1 MEVLTLGAN
10 GNKETI
16 SDDKGLNTDDQQKS
30 VNLGN
35 NDSLNGDLSV
45 ELDRTYVLNSK
56 TGETITGLELQKLAN
71 QGKLSRELQSRLDK
85 TTAEHKTIV
94 DENARLKQE
103 REQLIVKATIA
114 DSFIQGKPTQQTE
127 MEPGD
132 DFLWE
137 DEGIEPKKTVTKPVN
152 LRNRNEN
159 SSQVPNEI
167 INEVK
172 SIRDELQDIKAERK
186 QTADQVEL
194 ERIAKFVTERKFVAI
209 KTKLPD
215 IGDTEL
221 RRIIQT
227 EDTAERLN
235 IEAMNKRLSGDVTF
249 ADDLAQ
255 SVELVAKARDSYVE
269 AVKRQEIVSIRR
281 DNDTSVEGSSPVD
294 GPIPMPEGFKWSSNP
309 DIAKIQMKE
318 FSEKNKAQSKLRRRA
333 VL

>member
-1 MEVLTLGAN
+1 MEVLTLGAI
-10 GNKETI
+10 KTETT
-16 SDDKGLNTDDQQKS
+16 SNDEGLTAQEQKS
-30 VNLGN
+30 GNLGN
-35 NDSLNGDLSV
+35 NDSLNGDSPI

-85 TTAEHKTIV
+85 KTVDLTTATE
-94 DENARLKQE
+94 RLSQLESE

-127 MEPGD
+127 TESGN

-137 DEGIEPKKTVTKPVN
+137 DEGGESKKTVTKPVN

-159 SSQVPNEI
+159 SSQVPTEI

-194 ERIAKFVTERKFVAI
+194 ERIARFDNEQNFVNLKEE
-209 KTKLPD
+209 LPD
-215 IGDTEL
+215 IDDTEL
-221 RRIIQT
+221 RKMIQT
-227 EDTAERLN
+227 QDTAERLR
-235 IEAMNKRLSGDVTF
+235 IESYNKRLAGNDTW

-255 SVELVAKARDSYVE
+255 SREYQKRYRRGYVE
-269 AVKRQEIVSIRR
+269 AVKRQEVIVIRR

-294 GPIPMPEGFKWSSNP
+294 GPIPMPEGFKWSPNP
-309 DIAKIQMKE
+309 DIAKTQMKE
-318 FSEKNKAQSKLRRRA
+318 FSEKNKAQSRLRRRA

>member
-1 MEVLTLGAN
+1 MGAN

-16 SDDKGLNTDDQQKS
+16 SDDKGLTAKEQES
-30 VNLGN
+30 GNLGN
-35 NDSLNGDLSV
+35 TDSQGVNLSL
-45 ELDRTYVLNSK
+45 ELDREYILNAK
-56 TGETITGLELQKLAN
+56 TNESLSGLELRNLAN
-71 QGKLSRELQSRLDK
+71 QGKLTRSMQSQLDK
-85 TTAEHKTIV
+85 ITSDNKAIV
-94 DENARLKQE
+94 EENARLKKE
-103 REQLIVKATIA
+103 RDELFVKATVTEMGV
-114 DSFIQGKPTQQTE
+114 SNNQQTE
-127 MEPGD
+127 TESGT

-137 DEGIEPKKTVTKPVN
+137 DEANEAKKTITKPVN
-152 LRNRNEN
+152 TRNRNEN
-159 SSQVPNEI
+159 SSQVSNEI

-269 AVKRQEIVSIRR
+269 AVKRQEVVSIRR

-318 FSEKNKAQSKLRRRA
+318 FSDKNKAQSKLRRRA